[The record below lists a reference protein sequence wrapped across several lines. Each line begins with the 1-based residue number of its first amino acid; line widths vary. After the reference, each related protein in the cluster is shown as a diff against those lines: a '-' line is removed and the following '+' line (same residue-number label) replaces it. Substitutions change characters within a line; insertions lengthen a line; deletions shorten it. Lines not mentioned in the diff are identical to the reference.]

1 MTESPGLEQGY
12 RRLLAWY
19 PRAFRRDHADEILG
33 VLMASSGEGQ
43 RRPRLAEAAD
53 LLWSGLKMRLRGPAA
68 TGESRPWPDALALFS
83 LVAPLFLLL
92 VDVLVVALPYRLQ
105 VSTRVPMLARLY
117 ALHPEIGGVPLLSVP
132 VFDVTVGIGVLVAVL
147 VLLGLRWMA
156 LAAMAAS
163 VIYWIAVRQSIPWIP
178 YPLQLLTTGGYLLET
193 AALIAS
199 PGPRRG
205 RQLVNW
211 RYGVVLLVG
220 AAAVQ
225 LSTFLYDARSTPWWL
240 SGGAP
245 PAPPTVWLVSSVVLA
260 VAAVILA
267 VAWKL
272 SRYLLM
278 LLAVMCYPYAMQLA
292 FTPSSSGSDLL
303 GSPTP
308 VHLAALFLPPVLFA
322 CGTVLA
328 AVAPRPSRL
337 LPS

>member
-1 MTESPGLEQGY
+1 MTGASGLEQGY

-19 PRAFRRDHADEILG
+19 PGAFRRDHADEILG
-33 VLMASSGEGQ
+33 VLMASAGEGQ

-53 LLWSGLKMRLRGPAA
+53 LLWSGLTMRLRGPAL
-68 TGESRPWPDALALFS
+68 TGERRPWSDALALFS

-92 VDVLVVALPYRLQ
+92 ADVLVVALPYRLQ
-105 VSTRVPMLARLY
+105 PISRFRFIIRAFGSSELGGLGL
-117 ALHPEIGGVPLLSVP
+117 LHRPI
-132 VFDVTVGIGVLVAVL
+132 FDVTVGLGVVVAML

-156 LAAMAAS
+156 LAVMAAS
-163 VIYWIAVRQSIPWIP
+163 VVYWAAARQTIPWVP
-178 YPLQLLTTGGYLLET
+178 YPLQLLTAGGYLLEA

-220 AAAVQ
+220 MAAIQ
-225 LSTFLYDARSTPWWL
+225 LSTFWYDATSGPFFL
-240 SGGAP
+240 GGAP
-245 PAPPTVWLVSSVVLA
+245 SSRSTLYLAGSVVLA

-267 VAWKL
+267 LAWKL
-272 SRYLLM
+272 SRYFLL

-292 FTPSSSGSDLL
+292 FSPPASSGSDLL

-308 VHLAALFLPPVLFA
+308 VHLAALFLPPVLFTG
-322 CGTVLA
+322 GTVLA
-328 AVAPRPSRL
+328 AVTPRRSRL

>member
-1 MTESPGLEQGY
+1 MSASAGLEQGY

-33 VLMASSGEGQ
+33 VLMAGAGEGQ
-43 RRPRLAEAAD
+43 RRPRPAEAAD
-53 LLWSGLKMRLRGPAA
+53 LLWSGLKMRLRGPAL
-68 TGESRPWPDALALFS
+68 TGESRPWTDALALFS

-92 VDVLVVALPYRLQ
+92 ANVLVVALPYRLRP
-105 VSTRVPMLARLY
+105 VAAFRFMRAFGS
-117 ALHPEIGGVPLLSVP
+117 HPEVGGLSLLRQP
-132 VFDVTVGIGVLVAVL
+132 IFDVTVGLGVLVAIL

-156 LAAMAAS
+156 LAALAAAA
-163 VIYWIAVRQSIPWIP
+163 VYWVAARQMIPWIP
-178 YPLQLLTTGGYLLET
+178 YPLQLLTAGGYLLET

-225 LSTFLYDARSTPWWL
+225 LSTFLYDARSRPL
-240 SGGAP
+240 VLGGAP
-245 PAPPTVWLVSSVVLA
+245 PSRPTVWLVSSVVLA
-260 VAAVILA
+260 VAAVSLA
-267 VAWKL
+267 LAWKL
-272 SRYLLM
+272 SRYFLL
-278 LLAVMCYPYAMQLA
+278 LLAVMCYPYAMELA
-292 FTPSSSGSDLL
+292 FSPPASSGSDLL

-308 VHLAALFLPPVLFA
+308 VHLAVLFLPPVLFA
-322 CGTVLA
+322 CATVLA
-328 AVAPRPSRL
+328 AVTPRPSRL

>member
-1 MTESPGLEQGY
+1 MTASSGLEQGY

-33 VLMASSGEGQ
+33 VLMAGAGEGQ

-53 LLWSGLKMRLRGPAA
+53 LLWSGLKMRLRGPAL
-68 TGESRPWPDALALFS
+68 TGESRPWTDALALFS

-92 VDVLVVALPYRLQ
+92 ANILVVALPYRLRP
-105 VSTRVPMLARLY
+105 VGRFGFVRTFGS
-117 ALHPEIGGVPLLSVP
+117 HPEIGGLSLLRQP
-132 VFDVTVGIGVLVAVL
+132 IFDVTVGLGVLVAIL

-156 LAAMAAS
+156 LAALAAS
-163 VIYWIAVRQSIPWIP
+163 AVYWVAARQMVPWIP
-178 YPLQLLTTGGYLLET
+178 YPLQLLTAGGYLLET

-225 LSTFLYDARSTPWWL
+225 LSTFLYDARMRPL
-240 SGGAP
+240 FLGGAP
-245 PAPPTVWLVSSVVLA
+245 PSRPTVWLVSSVVLA
-260 VAAVILA
+260 VAAVIL
-267 VAWKL
+267 VLAWKL
-272 SRYLLM
+272 SRYLLL
-278 LLAVMCYPYAMQLA
+278 LLAVMCYPSAMELA
-292 FTPSSSGSDLL
+292 STPSSSGGDLL

-308 VHLAALFLPPVLFA
+308 AHLAALFLPPVLFA

-328 AVAPRPSRL
+328 AVTPRPSRL

>member
-1 MTESPGLEQGY
+1 MTGASGLEQGY

-19 PRAFRRDHADEILG
+19 PGAFRRDHADEILG
-33 VLMASSGEGQ
+33 VLMASAGEGQ

-53 LLWSGLKMRLRGPAA
+53 LLWSGLTMRLRGSAL
-68 TGESRPWPDALALFS
+68 TGESRPWSDALALFS

-92 VDVLVVALPYRLQ
+92 ADVLVVALPYRLQ
-105 VSTRVPMLARLY
+105 PISRFRFIIRAFGGNSELGGLGL
-117 ALHPEIGGVPLLSVP
+117 LHRPI
-132 VFDVTVGIGVLVAVL
+132 FDVTVGLGVVVAIL

-156 LAAMAAS
+156 LAVMAAS
-163 VIYWIAVRQSIPWIP
+163 VVYWAAARQMIPWVP
-178 YPLQLLTTGGYLLET
+178 YPLQLLTTGGYLVEA

-211 RYGVVLLVG
+211 RYGVVLLAG

-225 LSTFLYDARSTPWWL
+225 LSTFLYDATSRPVFLEGAPSSRSTL
-240 SGGAP
+240 YLAG
-245 PAPPTVWLVSSVVLA
+245 SVVLA
-260 VAAVILA
+260 VAAVIL
-267 VAWKL
+267 VLAWKL
-272 SRYLLM
+272 SRYFLL

-328 AVAPRPSRL
+328 AVAPRRSRL

>member
-1 MTESPGLEQGY
+1 MTGSSGLEQEY

-33 VLMASSGEGQ
+33 VLMAGAGEGQ

-53 LLWSGLKMRLRGPAA
+53 LLRSGLKMRLRGPAL
-68 TGESRPWPDALALFS
+68 TGESRPWSDALALFS

-92 VDVLVVALPYRLQ
+92 ADVLAVTLPYRLHP
-105 VSTRVPMLARLY
+105 VARLRFMPSFGS
-117 ALHPEIGGVPLLSVP
+117 HPEIGGPSLLQQP
-132 VFDVTVGIGVLVAVL
+132 IFDVTVGLGVVVAIL

-156 LAAMAAS
+156 LAAMAAA
-163 VIYWIAVRQSIPWIP
+163 VVYWVAARHMIPWVP
-178 YPLQLLTTGGYLLET
+178 YPLQLLTAGGYLLET

-211 RYGVVLLVG
+211 RYGVVLLAG

-225 LSTFLYDARSTPWWL
+225 LSAFWYDATSRPWFL
-240 SGGAP
+240 AGAP
-245 PAPPTVWLVSSVVLA
+245 PVPPTVWLVSSVVLA

-267 VAWKL
+267 LAWKL
-272 SRYLLM
+272 SRYFLL
-278 LLAVMCYPYAMQLA
+278 LLAVMCYPYAMELA
-292 FTPSSSGSDLL
+292 STPSSTGSDLL

-308 VHLAALFLPPVLFA
+308 AHLAALFLPPVLFA

>member
-1 MTESPGLEQGY
+1 VTGSSGLEQGY

-19 PRAFRRDHADEILG
+19 PGAFRRDHADEILG
-33 VLMASSGEGQ
+33 VLMAGAGEGQ
-43 RRPRLAEAAD
+43 RRPRPAEAAD
-53 LLWSGLKMRLRGPAA
+53 LLWSGLKMRLRGPAL
-68 TGESRPWPDALALFS
+68 TGESRPWTDALALFS

-92 VDVLVVALPYRLQ
+92 ADVLVVALPYRLRPVAQ
-105 VSTRVPMLARLY
+105 FRFLRAFGS
-117 ALHPEIGGVPLLSVP
+117 HPEIGGLSLLRQP
-132 VFDVTVGIGVLVAVL
+132 IFDVTVGLGVLVAIL

-156 LAAMAAS
+156 LAALAAS
-163 VIYWIAVRQSIPWIP
+163 AVFWVAARQLIPWIP
-178 YPLQLLTTGGYLLET
+178 YPLQLLTAGGYLLET

-225 LSTFLYDARSTPWWL
+225 LSTFWYDATSRPWFL
-240 SGGAP
+240 GGAP
-245 PAPPTVWLVSSVVLA
+245 PSRPTVWLVSSVVLA
-260 VAAVILA
+260 VAAVTLA
-267 VAWKL
+267 LAWEL
-272 SRYLLM
+272 SRYFLL
-278 LLAVMCYPYAMQLA
+278 LLAVMCYPYAMELA
-292 FTPSSSGSDLL
+292 FSPPASSGSDLL

-328 AVAPRPSRL
+328 AVTPRPSRL

>member
-1 MTESPGLEQGY
+1 MSDSPGLEQGY
-12 RRLLAWY
+12 RRLLASY
-19 PRAFRRDHADEILG
+19 PGAFRRDHADEILG
-33 VLMASSGEGQ
+33 VLMASAGEGQ

-53 LLWSGLKMRLRGPAA
+53 LLWSGLKMRLRGLAPA
-68 TGESRPWPDALALFS
+68 GESRPWTDALALLS

-92 VDVLVVALPYRLQ
+92 VDVLVVALPYRLWP
-105 VSTRVPMLARLY
+105 VARFRFFMR
-117 ALHPEIGGVPLLSVP
+117 ASGSHPEIGGLRLLGRP
-132 VFDVTVGIGVLVAVL
+132 IFDVTVGLGVIVAIL

-156 LAAMAAS
+156 LGVMAAS
-163 VIYWIAVRQSIPWIP
+163 VVYWVAARQTIPWVP

-211 RYGVVLLVG
+211 RYAVVLLVG
-220 AAAVQ
+220 AAAIQ
-225 LSTFLYDARSTPWWL
+225 LSTFMYDATSRPLFLVVNPS
-240 SGGAP
+240 SRV
-245 PAPPTVWLVSSVVLA
+245 TVYLVSSVVLA

-272 SRYLLM
+272 SRYFLL

-308 VHLAALFLPPVLFA
+308 VHLTALFLPPVLFA

-328 AVAPRPSRL
+328 AVTPRRSRL

>member
-1 MTESPGLEQGY
+1 MTGSAGLEQGY
-12 RRLLAWY
+12 RRLLGWY

-33 VLMASSGEGQ
+33 VLMAGAGEGQ
-43 RRPRLAEAAD
+43 QRPRLTEAAD
-53 LLWSGLKMRLRGPAA
+53 LLWSGLKMRLRGPAL
-68 TGESRPWPDALALFS
+68 TGESRPWSDALALFS

-92 VDVLVVALPYRLQ
+92 ADVLVVALPYRLHP
-105 VSTRVPMLARLY
+105 VGRLVRTFGS
-117 ALHPEIGGVPLLSVP
+117 HPEIGGLSLLRQP
-132 VFDVTVGIGVLVAVL
+132 IFDVMVGLGVLVAIL

-156 LAAMAAS
+156 LAALAAS
-163 VIYWIAVRQSIPWIP
+163 AVYLVAARQMVSWIP
-178 YPLQLLTTGGYLLET
+178 YPLQLLTAGGYLLET

-211 RYGVVLLVG
+211 RYGAVLLVG

-225 LSTFLYDARSTPWWL
+225 LSTFWYDATSRPWFL
-240 SGGAP
+240 AGAP
-245 PAPPTVWLVSSVVLA
+245 PVRPAVWQVSSVVLA
-260 VAAVILA
+260 VAAVSLA
-267 VAWKL
+267 LAWKL
-272 SRYLLM
+272 SRYFLL

-292 FTPSSSGSDLL
+292 FSQPASSGSDLL

-308 VHLAALFLPPVLFA
+308 LHLAALFLPPVLFA